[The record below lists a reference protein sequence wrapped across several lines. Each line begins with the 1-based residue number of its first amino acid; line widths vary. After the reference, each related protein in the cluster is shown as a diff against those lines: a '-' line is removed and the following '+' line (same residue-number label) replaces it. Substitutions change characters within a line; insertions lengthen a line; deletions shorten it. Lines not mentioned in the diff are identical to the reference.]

1 MHLSDPHT
9 IVNYAES
16 AEEDNRN
23 YRESVTNLNES
34 ESDRG
39 EDQATHSS
47 NVSDVSEVSD
57 SLSQE
62 TTGLEPPTLART
74 SQYLKNLQEA
84 ERVRKSKSK
93 VAQAAEA
100 NTSGRGV
107 IDDGV
112 VSRGHYSMKCLT
124 GRIISLNVNSIRCKI
139 HAAKLTQEQFDNQV
153 IDGVYDPVTESIL
166 LFDNTSLLNLK

>member
-1 MHLSDPHT
+1 MHLSDPHS

-23 YRESVTNLNES
+23 SRESVTNLNES
-34 ESDRG
+34 ESDSG

-47 NVSDVSEVSD
+47 NVSD

-74 SQYLKNLQEA
+74 SQYLKNHQDA

-107 IDDGV
+107 MDDGAV
-112 VSRGHYSMKCLT
+112 AGGT
-124 GRIISLNVNSIRCKI
+124 T
-139 HAAKLTQEQFDNQV
+139 A
-153 IDGVYDPVTESIL
+153 
-166 LFDNTSLLNLK
+166 